1 MRVLCQTRSLQ
12 EAIQL
17 VAGVV
22 PANATRPILLCVFLK
37 AEADHLVV
45 QGTDLEAGLSVRID
59 EVEVA
64 EPGVAA
70 VAVSGLNGILRETRD
85 EQVQI
90 SLAADGG
97 TIEVK
102 SERSLFKVPT
112 QQSEQ
117 FPELSFN
124 PPTPSVRVGRETLL
138 RCLRLTAIA
147 AAKDTTRF
155 QMHSVLVER
164 SDDVLRLVSTDGK
177 RMAIA
182 ESMLPS
188 GQSDVASGS
197 QYIVP
202 LKGVELLVRI
212 LGLED
217 AEEVAL
223 HLGDNEVTY
232 NSDNVSLFC
241 RLVEGKFPEY
251 SKAVP
256 PPGGNTYEFSCDD
269 LMVALRQA
277 SLMTTKET
285 NSVLFSFEGPSL
297 VLSTR
302 AADVGESRVEL
313 GIEPVESSEDALA
326 INFNPAFVIDL
337 LRAVDD
343 DTIRGRFQNQ
353 RTAGIFEFE
362 NESMN
367 YRHIVMPLV
376 AQQNR

>member
-59 EVEVA
+59 EVEIQ
-64 EPGVAA
+64 EPGEAA

-85 EQVQI
+85 EQVTI
-90 SLAADGG
+90 ALAPDGG

-102 SERSLFKVPT
+102 TGQSQFKVPT

-117 FPELSFN
+117 FPALTFN
-124 PPTPSVRVGRETLL
+124 PPTPSLRVPRATLL
-138 RCLRLTAIA
+138 QCLRLTAIS

-155 QMHSVLVER
+155 QMHSVLLER
-164 SDDVLRLVSTDGK
+164 ADDTLRLVSTDGK

-182 ESMLPS
+182 EAGLLQ
-188 GQSDVASGS
+188 GQAEVASGS
-197 QYIVP
+197 QFIVP

-217 AEEVAL
+217 AEEVEL

-232 NSDNVSLFC
+232 TSDRISLFC
-241 RLVEGKFPEY
+241 RLVEGNFPEY
-251 SKAVP
+251 GKAVP
-256 PPGGNTYEFSCDD
+256 KPGGNTYEFSCDE
-269 LMVALRQA
+269 LIVALRQA

-285 NSVLFSFEGPSL
+285 NSVLFSFEGASL

-302 AADVGESRVEL
+302 AADVGESRVEI
-313 GIEPVESSEDALA
+313 GIEPVETVEDTLA

-337 LRAVDD
+337 LRAVDHEK
-343 DTIRGRFQNQ
+343 IRGRFQNQ
-353 RTAGIFEFE
+353 RTAGLFELDGDG
-362 NESMN
+362 MT

-376 AQQNR
+376 AQSR